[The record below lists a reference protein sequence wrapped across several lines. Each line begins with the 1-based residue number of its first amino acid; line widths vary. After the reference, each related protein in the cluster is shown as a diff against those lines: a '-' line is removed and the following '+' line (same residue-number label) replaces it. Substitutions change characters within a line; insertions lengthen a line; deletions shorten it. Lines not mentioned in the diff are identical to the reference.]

1 MYQLNVDACC
11 SGIQGIFHQLFHNIQ
26 DRSDDLGA
34 GKEPHRVRRQLL
46 HDLRSLSKEKDTN
59 LEANNCDDCFIY
71 FSNFKSQTFAGQ
83 SFLNIMFC
91 RFCLSERNL
100 LKRL

>member
-1 MYQLNVDACC
+1 MYQFNVDACC
-11 SGIQGIFHQLFHNIQ
+11 SGIQGVFHQLFHNIQ

-46 HDLRSLSKEKDTN
+46 HDLRSLSKEKDTT

-71 FSNFKSQTFAGQ
+71 FSNFKSQHLQARAVLLLSLMF
-83 SFLNIMFC
+83 FLSSITS
-91 RFCLSERNL
+91 LT
-100 LKRL
+100 